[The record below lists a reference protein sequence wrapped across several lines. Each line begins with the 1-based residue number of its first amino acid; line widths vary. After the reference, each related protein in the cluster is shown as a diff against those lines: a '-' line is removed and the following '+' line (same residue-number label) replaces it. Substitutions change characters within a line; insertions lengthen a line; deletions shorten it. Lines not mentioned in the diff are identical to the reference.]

1 MTIAV
6 LGKDACA
13 GVDSHSA
20 VGAGDGQKSEK
31 GGRVQYRYV
40 LIVLG
45 FFGLANVYGMRV
57 NLNVALVAM
66 VNHTAVQENTV
77 PSDCPLPS
85 AGGNET
91 SAVLKDGPFAWDP
104 VTQGVVLGAFFYGY
118 IVTPIP
124 GGRMAERFGA
134 KWLFGLGTLFTGL
147 LSLAIPSAAYAGQ
160 GYLVA
165 VRVLQGIG
173 EGVTYPAIEAQVAH
187 WIPVNQRAT
196 AVSLIHTGGFFGVA
210 VGMYISGLLSST
222 DFLGGWPSVFYVF
235 GIWTC
240 FWFLLWALFTS
251 NTPADSHWA
260 SAREVCMIEADL
272 GDQKPTLARRTPWL
286 KIFTSL
292 PVLGVVMAH
301 FGTHWLQYVL
311 VSELPTYLGTVLHYD
326 INDNGLYSSLPYLGA
341 IGSGALSGILAD
353 FLRSRQLMSATH
365 VRKLFNGLAHL
376 VPSVMLM
383 IVPSVGGCN
392 GLVSLVLFVVA
403 GTVRGMSE
411 AGYMAIPV
419 DMAPS
424 YAGTVLGICVSIGN
438 TTGFIVPYITGLLTE
453 KKNTLQQW
461 SYCFYISG
469 VVGLVTGLCF
479 QLFASAEVQDWG
491 LERSDDAPAT
501 EVSELKSIKNTIPKE
516 VNGPASHN
524 GHPRTSL

>member
-1 MTIAV
+1 MTV
-6 LGKDACA
+6 SVPGKDACA
-13 GVDSHSA
+13 GFDPPVEPSPEK
-20 VGAGDGQKSEK
+20 DGWI
-31 GGRVQYRYV
+31 QYRYV

-45 FFGLANVYGMRV
+45 FLGLANVYGMRV

-66 VNHTAVQENTV
+66 VNHTAVQVDTK

-85 AGGNET
+85 TAAGT
-91 SAVLKDGPFAWDP
+91 SAVLPDGPFAWDP
-104 VTQGVVLGAFFYGY
+104 VSQGVVLGAFYYGY
-118 IVTPIP
+118 VVTPLP

-134 KWLFGLGTLFTGL
+134 KWLFGLGTLVTGL
-147 LSLAIPSAAYAGQ
+147 LSLAIPAAAYAGQ
-160 GYLVA
+160 GYLIA

-210 VGMYISGLLSST
+210 VGMYVSGLLSST

-240 FWFLLWALFTS
+240 FWFVLWALFTS
-251 NTPADSHWA
+251 NAPADHRWA
-260 SAREVCMIEADL
+260 SAREVRMIETDL
-272 GDQKPTLARRTPWL
+272 GDQKPTLAKHTPWL
-286 KIFTSL
+286 QIFTSL
-292 PVLGVVMAH
+292 PVFGVVMAH

-353 FLRSRQLMSATH
+353 FLRSRGLMSVTR

-376 VPSVMLM
+376 VPSVML
-383 IVPSVGGCN
+383 ILVPWVGGCN
-392 GLVSLVLFVVA
+392 GPLSLVLFVLA

-461 SYCFYISG
+461 SYCFYLAG
-469 VVGLVTGLCF
+469 AVGLVTGACF
-479 QLFASAEVQDWG
+479 QLFASAEVQRWAVPPDEQG
-491 LERSDDAPAT
+491 GSTPEKLDAKVDKT
-501 EVSELKSIKNTIPKE
+501 KGTCF
-516 VNGPASHN
+516 
-524 GHPRTSL
+524 TSL